1 MEIIKGDGGKEP
13 FNREKLRDSL
23 INSGTTAILADSIVG
38 QIEPGIK
45 DGNSTSDI
53 YKTAYSILNKKEK
66 KLAVRYSIR
75 RSLLTLGPTG
85 FPFEDFIAEVLK
97 EKGYQTVTRKILNGK
112 CVEHEVD
119 VVAYNK
125 NEVLIIEAKFHN
137 ELGAKSDT
145 KVVLYIKSRFDD
157 LESEIFD
164 IGDDKRKMTRGV
176 LITNTK
182 FTSNAKKY
190 VKCVG
195 TFDVISWSYPPK
207 GNLYDLIIETG
218 AFPVT
223 SISILSK
230 SQKRNLVNRG
240 LVNCKSLKDNTS
252 IMREVGIDEV
262 TIKKV
267 VENIGMICSQKQ
279 K

>member
-1 MEIIKGDGGKEP
+1 MEIIKGDGVREP
-13 FNREKLRDSL
+13 FNRDKLRESL
-23 INSGTTAILADSIVG
+23 IHSGTTAILADNIVD
-38 QIEPGIK
+38 QIEPKIK
-45 DGNSTSDI
+45 DGDSTSDI
-53 YKTAYSILNKKEK
+53 YKAAYSILNKKEK
-66 KLAVRYSIR
+66 KSAARYSIR

-97 EKGYQTVTRKILNGK
+97 AKGYQTLTRKLLKGK

-125 NEVLIIEAKFHN
+125 NELLIIEAKFHN

-157 LESEIFD
+157 LESEIVNV
-164 IGDDKRKMTRGV
+164 GGKKRKMTRGV

-182 FTSNAKKY
+182 FTNNAKKY

-195 TFDVISWSYPPK
+195 TFDAISWSYPPK

-218 AFPVT
+218 IFPTT
-223 SISILSK
+223 SVSILSK
-230 SQKRNLVNRG
+230 RQKRNLVDRG
-240 LVNCKSLKDNTS
+240 LVNCNSLKDNVP
-252 IMREVGIDEV
+252 IMREVGINEV

-267 VENIGMICSQKQ
+267 VENIDMICSHEQK
-279 K
+279 